1 MAVHPIRLY
10 GDPILRQKTVH
21 VDMVA
26 QELHHLVRDMMETMH
41 HAEGIGLAAPQI
53 GRSESLFVVD
63 VSPIMEEV
71 IDLQNQPVPP
81 QPMIFLNPEIVW
93 ESEDEVEYEEGCLS
107 IPEIKEMVF
116 RSASLRIKFQ
126 DLALQEQLATF
137 EGFLARVIQHE
148 YDHLK
153 GVLFLDHISSFRRSL
168 LKRKL
173 RQMISGNIQTTY
185 PVHPISSQD
194 R

>member
-10 GDPILRQKTVH
+10 GDPILRQKTVQ
-21 VDMVA
+21 VDSVT
-26 QELHHLVRDMMETMH
+26 QELHDLIQDMIETMH

-63 VSPIMEEV
+63 VSPIMGDVME
-71 IDLQNQPVPP
+71 LQDQPVPS
-81 QPMIFLNPEIVW
+81 QPMIFVNPEILW
-93 ESEDEVEYEEGCLS
+93 ESDDEVEYEEGCLS
-107 IPEIKEMVF
+107 IPEIKEMVY
-116 RSASLRIKFQ
+116 RSSSLKIQFQ
-126 DLALQEQLATF
+126 DVTLQEQVATF

-148 YDHLK
+148 YDHLH
-153 GVLFLDHISSFRRSL
+153 GVLFLDHISSFRRNL

-173 RQMISGNIQTTY
+173 RHIRSGNIETTY
-185 PVHPISSQD
+185 PVQPGSSL

>member
-10 GDPILRQKTVH
+10 GDPILRQKTVQIDS
-21 VDMVA
+21 VT
-26 QELHHLVRDMMETMH
+26 QELHDLIQDMIETMH

-63 VSPIMEEV
+63 VSPIMEDVME
-71 IDLQNQPVPP
+71 LQDQPVPS
-81 QPMIFLNPEIVW
+81 QPMIFVNPEILW
-93 ESEDEVEYEEGCLS
+93 ESDDEVEYEEGCLS
-107 IPEIKEMVF
+107 IPEIKEMVY
-116 RSASLRIKFQ
+116 RSSSLKIQFQ
-126 DLALQEQLATF
+126 DVTLQEQVATF

-148 YDHLK
+148 YDHLH
-153 GVLFLDHISSFRRSL
+153 GVLFLDHISSFRRNL

-173 RQMISGNIQTTY
+173 RHIRSGNIETTY
-185 PVHPISSQD
+185 PVQPVSSL

>member
-10 GDPILRQKTVH
+10 GDPILRQKTVQ
-21 VDMVA
+21 VDSVT
-26 QELHHLVRDMMETMH
+26 QELHDLIQDMIETMH

-63 VSPIMEEV
+63 VSPIMEDVME
-71 IDLQNQPVPP
+71 LQDQPVPS
-81 QPMIFLNPEIVW
+81 QPMIFVNPEILW
-93 ESEDEVEYEEGCLS
+93 ESDDEVEYEEGCLS
-107 IPEIKEMVF
+107 IPEIKEMVY
-116 RSASLRIKFQ
+116 RSSSLKIQFQ
-126 DLALQEQLATF
+126 DAALQEQVATF

-148 YDHLK
+148 YDHLH
-153 GVLFLDHISSFRRSL
+153 GVLFLDHISSFRRNL

-173 RQMISGNIQTTY
+173 RHIRSGNIETTY
-185 PVHPISSQD
+185 PVQPVSSL

>member
-10 GDPILRQKTVH
+10 GDPILRQKTVQ
-21 VDMVA
+21 VDSVT
-26 QELHHLVRDMMETMH
+26 QELHDLIQDMIETMH

-63 VSPIMEEV
+63 VSPIMEDVME
-71 IDLQNQPVPP
+71 LQDQPVPS
-81 QPMIFLNPEIVW
+81 QPMIFVNPEILW
-93 ESEDEVEYEEGCLS
+93 ESDDEVEYEEGCLS
-107 IPEIKEMVF
+107 IPEIKEMVY
-116 RSASLRIKFQ
+116 RSSSLKIQFQ
-126 DLALQEQLATF
+126 DVALQEQVATF

-148 YDHLK
+148 YDHLH
-153 GVLFLDHISSFRRSL
+153 GVLFLDHISSFRRNL

-173 RQMISGNIQTTY
+173 RHIRSGNIETTY
-185 PVHPISSQD
+185 PVQPVSFL